1 MRGRILI
8 VDDDRSTC
16 ELLDES
22 LSRSMFEVTWRI
34 SAVEALALL
43 DESEFDAV
51 VTDLNMPGIDGI
63 EFCERV
69 AGTRENLPV
78 IVITAYGSLDTAVAA
93 IRAGA
98 YDFVTKPFEK
108 EVLVLALDR
117 AVQHRQLKAEV
128 KRLRESVGESGLDTM
143 LLGESDAMKSLRTLI
158 RRMAK
163 ADTSV
168 LISGETGTGKELVAR
183 ELHNRS
189 IRRTGPFIAINC
201 AAMPETLL
209 ESELFG
215 HVRGAF
221 TDARN
226 DRTGLLVQANGGT
239 LFLDE
244 IGAMPVGLQPKV
256 LRALQERKVRPLG
269 SNSEVEFDVRIISA
283 SNVDLETAVDEG
295 RFRQDLFFRINVFYI
310 EVPPLRA
317 RGSDILLLAQRFVN
331 AFAERLNREVRGLQH
346 TAAEKLLAYRWPG
359 NVREL
364 QNCMERAV
372 ALTARELIT
381 VEDLPEKIRSHR
393 PSHLFLASDDPRD
406 LISLTELER
415 RYIFK
420 VLEAVRGSKTEA
432 ARILGLDRKTLYRK
446 LEQYNKK

>member
-16 ELLDES
+16 ELLEES
-22 LSRSMFEVTWRI
+22 LSRSNFEVTWCT
-34 SAVEALALL
+34 AVSEALALF
-43 DESEFDAV
+43 DESEFDAIV
-51 VTDLNMPGIDGI
+51 SDLNMPEIDGI
-63 EFCERV
+63 EFCERI
-69 AGTRENLPV
+69 AGSRENLPV
-78 IVITAYGSLDTAVAA
+78 IVITAYGSFDTAVAA

-108 EVLVLALDR
+108 EELVLALDR
-117 AVQHRQLKAEV
+117 AVQHHHLKAEV
-128 KRLRESVGESGLDTM
+128 KRLRETVGETSTATS
-143 LLGESDAMKSLRTLI
+143 LLGESDVIKSLRVLI
-158 RRMAK
+158 RRMAE

-183 ELHNRS
+183 ELHDRSNRH
-189 IRRTGPFIAINC
+189 TGPFIAINC

-244 IGAMPVGLQPKV
+244 IGAMPMGLQPKV
-256 LRALQERKVRPLG
+256 LRALQERKVRPVG
-269 SNSEVEFDVRIISA
+269 SNSEIDFNVRIISA
-283 SNVDLETAVDEG
+283 SNVNLETAVDQG
-295 RFRQDLFFRINVFYI
+295 RFRQDLFFRINVIYI
-310 EVPPLRA
+310 EVPPLRS
-317 RGSDILLLAQRFVN
+317 RGSDVLLLAQHFIKG
-331 AFAERLNREVRGLQH
+331 FSERLNREVHGLH
-346 TAAEKLLAYRWPG
+346 HSAAEKLQTYSWPG

-364 QNCMERAV
+364 QNCIERAV
-372 ALTARELIT
+372 ALTERELIT
-381 VEDLPEKIRSHR
+381 VEDLPEKIRSYR
-393 PSHLFLASDDPRD
+393 PSHLFLAGDDPRD
-406 LISLTELER
+406 LISLAELER
-415 RYIFK
+415 RYILK
-420 VLEAVRGSKTEA
+420 VLETVRDSKTEA

-446 LEQYNKK
+446 LEQYKK